1 MLYNRGSTYIRNTP
15 GKIPADVAVTDTR
28 SSFSSSTYDD
38 SNSGID
44 GLETGGYANTT
55 IVHFDSQDYVF
66 QCNPFVYSCSV
77 SKI

>member
-28 SSFSSSTYDD
+28 SLFSSSTYDD

-44 GLETGGYANTT
+44 GLQTGGYAIRLLFISTVRTT
-55 IVHFDSQDYVF
+55 
-66 QCNPFVYSCSV
+66 YSNVTLSYIHV
-77 SKI
+77 L